1 MKQSIFKLVKFSLSA
16 FFLLFSILLI
26 LCPMLQPSDTIKD
39 LSGRVGA
46 IDNYSMIP
54 AIPKP
59 CIYIYI
65 FGDLWCHQRSD
76 RSLFI
81 NGNQMPVCARC
92 LGIFLGFPFGILVST
107 LTKIGNVDERLH
119 KKVLVLISIGYAPI
133 LTDSIGQSVGS
144 VSYTHLTLP
153 TNREV

>member
-1 MKQSIFKLVKFSLSA
+1 
-16 FFLLFSILLI
+16 
-26 LCPMLQPSDTIKD
+26 MLQPGGMIKG

-46 IDNYSMIP
+46 IDNHSIISAVP
-54 AIPKP
+54 PP
-59 CIYIYI
+59 CRYVYI

-92 LGIFLGFPFGILVST
+92 LGIFLGIPFGILAST
-107 LTKIGNVDERLH
+107 LTWIGDVDERLH

-133 LTDSIGQSVGS
+133 LIDSIGQSVGS
-144 VSYTHLTLP
+144 WDSTNTIRLLTGTTAGIVFGIIL
-153 TNREV
+153 TILINVIEKAVIHR